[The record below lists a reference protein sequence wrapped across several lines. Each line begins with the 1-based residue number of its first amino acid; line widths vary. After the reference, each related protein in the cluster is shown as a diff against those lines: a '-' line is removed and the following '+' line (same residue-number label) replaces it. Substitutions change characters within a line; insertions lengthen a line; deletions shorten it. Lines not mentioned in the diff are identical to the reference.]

1 MAQKNFYYIG
11 VMDSEEGMKFV
22 TSFDKQS
29 KMAIWDKNKKPLAL
43 TQQTAKDY
51 AEALAFNLVPA
62 TVVRTFWELDNQ
74 PCWVMTE
81 DEKNIDKLSS
91 LIADVLKNVDL
102 GVANKWKDN
111 GLTAYVNLDTDKI
124 RVIGDSHYRP
134 RLDKDIVQF
143 VPSERDN
150 DTGEV
155 TAYDIYPCPPMWQL
169 FKDTQ
174 ENRELL
180 VEQLENKTGK
190 RFAFAKPTER
200 KRDRQLMRSDSIEN
214 VNEPQRNEI
223 LELKP
228 SNTPDYYEL
237 LDGEGADL
245 DLTLAEELAKYAYE
259 TACSWTHE
267 RQKEANMSLEINDM
281 GYSLNITREWGLTN
295 ENLRKVIDKAEEIY
309 NNEYADEEL
318 DLTQGN
324 GRSR

>member
-1 MAQKNFYYIG
+1 M
-11 VMDSEEGMKFV
+11 S
-22 TSFDKQS
+22 
-29 KMAIWDKNKKPLAL
+29 
-43 TQQTAKDY
+43 QQTAKDY
-51 AEALAFNLVPA
+51 AEALAWNSVPA

-91 LIADVLKNVDL
+91 LIADVLKDVDL

-190 RFAFAKPTER
+190 RFAFAEFDKPVREH
-200 KRDRQLMRSDSIEN
+200 KRDYA
-214 VNEPQRNEI
+214 
-223 LELKP
+223 
-228 SNTPDYYEL
+228 DY
-237 LDGEGADL
+237 
-245 DLTLAEELAKYAYE
+245 
-259 TACSWTHE
+259 
-267 RQKEANMSLEINDM
+267 
-281 GYSLNITREWGLTN
+281 
-295 ENLRKVIDKAEEIY
+295 
-309 NNEYADEEL
+309 DEEL

>member
-51 AEALAFNLVPA
+51 AEALAANLVPV

-74 PCWVMTE
+74 PCWVKSE
-81 DEKNIDKLSS
+81 DEKNIEQLSS
-91 LIADVLKNVDL
+91 LVADVLKDVDL

-111 GLTAYVNLDTDKI
+111 GLTAYVNLDTNKI
-124 RVIGDSHYRP
+124 RVIGDSYYRP

-155 TAYDIYPCPPMWQL
+155 TAYTIYPCPPMWRL

-174 ENRELL
+174 ENRQDF
-180 VEQLENKTGK
+180 VEQLESKTGK
-190 RFAFAKPTER
+190 VFAFADDKT
-200 KRDRQLMRSDSIEN
+200 DRVN
-214 VNEPQRNEI
+214 VYARVKEQETNDDEQNEK
-223 LELKP
+223 LELTTSPK
-228 SNTPDYYEL
+228 DK
-237 LDGEGADL
+237 
-245 DLTLAEELAKYAYE
+245 EEY
-259 TACSWTHE
+259 
-267 RQKEANMSLEINDM
+267 LE
-281 GYSLNITREWGLTN
+281 E
-295 ENLRKVIDKAEEIY
+295 
-309 NNEYADEEL
+309 DEEL